1 MVSSLQGSQQLYQ
14 VSKED
19 NSWQAQE
26 YQDMFFDLKMRG
38 IHPNLFLKNTGLV
51 YCQVLGLTSQ
61 FQEDLKSLN

>member
-1 MVSSLQGSQQLYQ
+1 MVSSFQGSQQLYQ

-26 YQDMFFDLKMRG
+26 HQDMFFDLKMRG
-38 IHPNLFLKNTGLV
+38 IHPNLLKKNTGLV
-51 YCQVLGLTSQ
+51 YCQVLDLTSQ